1 MTAFH
6 IFLTILL
13 LSIMILSTI
22 SIVFGMPGTL
32 ISFIAVL
39 LFVIITKAHYIGW
52 ITVAVLAVITLLA
65 ELGEIL
71 FGIKDASKAGVSRKA
86 VIVSIIGGIAGSIVL
101 APFLLGIGAIIGAAL
116 GTFTGAFIV
125 SIMESRKTLDA
136 AHKGLISAIG
146 RLKGTIFKGVI
157 SIIMIIICI
166 VEIL

>member
-13 LSIMILSTI
+13 FSIMIVSTI

-32 ISFIAVL
+32 ISFIAVF
-39 LFVIITKAHYIGW
+39 LFVLITKAHYIGW
-52 ITVAVLAVITLLA
+52 ITVIILAVLTLLA

-101 APFLLGIGAIIGAAL
+101 APLLLGIGAIIGAAL

-125 SIMESRKTLDA
+125 SIMESRQTLDA
-136 AHKGLISAIG
+136 AHKGWVSAIG
-146 RLKGTIFKGVI
+146 RLKGTIFKGMVA
-157 SIIMIIICI
+157 IIMVIICI